1 MKLMRVWQ
9 LRKGSNLTAWRLS
22 PVWWDVGVDDDN
34 RLNELRRRL
43 FKVQYPKADKRV
55 KAKRKT

>member
-9 LRKGSNLTAWRLS
+9 LRKGSTLTAWRLN

-43 FKVQYPKADKRV
+43 FKVQYPRADKRV
-55 KAKRKT
+55 KRKT